1 MTQSEK
7 LARLHEAL
15 RGLPPAWMAVSGGVD
30 SRFLAYTA
38 WGLGLDWPAVFFSGP
53 TSPPGSGP
61 GPWLGSRSGP
71 HSCTS

>member
-30 SRFLAYTA
+30 SRFFGVH
-38 WGLGLDWPAVFFSGP
+38 GLGTGA
-53 TSPPGSGP
+53 
-61 GPWLGSRSGP
+61 
-71 HSCTS
+71 